1 MTLDARRRRDQRRT
15 RYARVWVNGTEV
27 TERCYYV
34 DGRRRLARCF
44 VHVAPRICAVDAS
57 GEIVKEVLRGRI
69 RVRISRERAS

>member
-15 RYARVWVNGTEV
+15 RRARVWVDGVEV

-44 VHVAPRICAVDAS
+44 VHVAPRVCVVDAF
-57 GEIVKEVLRGRI
+57 GEIRRETIRGRI
-69 RVRISRERAS
+69 RVRFAPEGR